1 MQLASPPPPE
11 IEPSYAEVFYS
22 EEFGYS
28 DRMSSD
34 FEVEQLSPQMPA
46 VEQMFAPSS
55 APPPLSPPPS
65 LVELPL
71 AYAEEVSS
79 PEHVEEVEQMEV
91 EQMQEELVEEVDLS
105 CMPAPPA
112 PSPSPLLVLD
122 VIAISMPLV
131 GTKGHATP
139 G

>member
-1 MQLASPPPPE
+1 MPEEVVQLASPPPPE

-34 FEVEQLSPQMPA
+34 FEVEQL
-46 VEQMFAPSS
+46 FAPSS

-79 PEHVEEVEQMEV
+79 PEQ
-91 EQMQEELVEEVDLS
+91 VDAPCSASRDTGRRPSS
-105 CMPAPPA
+105 C
-112 PSPSPLLVLD
+112 SPCSYPQ
-122 VIAISMPLV
+122 AYER
-131 GTKGHATP
+131 G
-139 G
+139 